1 MNELLIQLLRAS
13 QHRFIGRL
21 GFNPEMRYFESGLL
35 VCNARLLVNQPGAK
49 RDDGKQPDS
58 FKLVLWNERAQA
70 FADACAKGD
79 LVDVSGQVK
88 SETWTDK
95 ATGEE
100 RSAWT
105 VQVEKWELVMK
116 AKRDGTPAPAQQQA
130 PVRQAAPAWNSA
142 PLGGDIDE
150 DDVPF

>member
-1 MNELLIQLLRAS
+1 MELLIQLLRAS

-21 GFNPEMRYFESGLL
+21 GFEPEMKYFESGLS
-35 VCNARLLVNQPGAK
+35 VCNARLLINQPGSK

-79 LVDVSGQVK
+79 LVEVSGQVK

-105 VQVEKWELVMK
+105 VQVEKWELLMK
-116 AKRDGTPAPAQQQA
+116 AKRDGAPAPAQQQA
-130 PVRQAAPAWNSA
+130 PAPADAQPKPDWTSSNA
-142 PLGGDIDE
+142 M
-150 DDVPF
+150 PF

>member
-1 MNELLIQLLRAS
+1 
-13 QHRFIGRL
+13 
-21 GFNPEMRYFESGLL
+21 MRYFESGLS
-35 VCNARLLVNQPGAK
+35 VCNARLLINQPGSK

-79 LVDVSGQVK
+79 LVEVSGQVK

-105 VQVEKWELVMK
+105 VQVEKWELLMK
-116 AKRDGTPAPAQQQA
+116 AKRDGAPAPAQQQA
-130 PVRQAAPAWNSA
+130 PAPADAQPKPDWTSSNA
-142 PLGGDIDE
+142 M
-150 DDVPF
+150 PF

>member
-21 GFNPEMRYFESGLL
+21 GFEPEMKYFDSGLT

-79 LVDVSGQVK
+79 LVEVSGQVK
-88 SETWTDK
+88 SETWTDRT
-95 ATGEE
+95 TGEE
-100 RSAWT
+100 RSAWS
-105 VQVEKWELVMK
+105 VSVEKWELLMK
-116 AKRDGTPAPAQQQA
+116 AKRDGAPAQQQA
-130 PVRQAAPAWNSA
+130 PAPAAAPAAKTQPDWTSSGA
-142 PLGGDIDE
+142 M
-150 DDVPF
+150 PF

>member
-1 MNELLIQLLRAS
+1 MELLIQLLRAS

-21 GFNPEMRYFESGLL
+21 GFEPEIKYFESGLSA
-35 VCNARLLVNQPGAK
+35 CNARLLINQPGSK

-79 LVDVSGQVK
+79 LVEVSGQVK

-105 VQVEKWELVMK
+105 VQVEKWELLMK
-116 AKRDGTPAPAQQQA
+116 AKRDGAPAPAQQQA
-130 PVRQAAPAWNSA
+130 PAPADAQPKPDWTSSNA
-142 PLGGDIDE
+142 M
-150 DDVPF
+150 PF

>member
-1 MNELLIQLLRAS
+1 VNELLIQLLRAS

-21 GFNPEMRYFESGLL
+21 GFEPEMKYFDSGLT

-79 LVDVSGQVK
+79 LVEVSGQVK
-88 SETWTDK
+88 SETWTDRT
-95 ATGEE
+95 TGEE
-100 RSAWT
+100 RTAWS
-105 VQVEKWELVMK
+105 VSVEKWELLMK
-116 AKRDGTPAPAQQQA
+116 KRSDGAPAQQQA
-130 PVRQAAPAWNSA
+130 SVSAPAPAAKAQPDWTSSDA
-142 PLGGDIDE
+142 M
-150 DDVPF
+150 PF

>member
-1 MNELLIQLLRAS
+1 VNELLIQLLRAS

-21 GFNPEMRYFESGLL
+21 GFEPEMKYFESGLS
-35 VCNARLLVNQPGAK
+35 VCNARLLINQPGSK

-79 LVDVSGQVK
+79 LVEVSGQVK

-105 VQVEKWELVMK
+105 VQVEKWELLMK
-116 AKRDGTPAPAQQQA
+116 AKRDGAPAPAQQQA
-130 PVRQAAPAWNSA
+130 PAPADAQPKPDWTSSNA
-142 PLGGDIDE
+142 M
-150 DDVPF
+150 PF

>member
-1 MNELLIQLLRAS
+1 VNELLIQLLRAS

-21 GFNPEMRYFESGLL
+21 GFEPEMKYFESGLS
-35 VCNARLLVNQPGAK
+35 VCNARLLINQPGSK

-79 LVDVSGQVK
+79 LVEVSGQVK

-105 VQVEKWELVMK
+105 VQVEKWELLMK
-116 AKRDGTPAPAQQQA
+116 AKRDGAPAPAQQQA
-130 PVRQAAPAWNSA
+130 PAPAAAQPKPDWTSSNA
-142 PLGGDIDE
+142 M
-150 DDVPF
+150 PF

>member
-21 GFNPEMRYFESGLL
+21 GFEPEMKYFESGLS
-35 VCNARLLVNQPGAK
+35 VCNARLLINQPGSK

-79 LVDVSGQVK
+79 LVEVSGQVK

-105 VQVEKWELVMK
+105 VQVEKWELLMK
-116 AKRDGTPAPAQQQA
+116 AKRDGAPAPAQQQA
-130 PVRQAAPAWNSA
+130 PAPADAQPKPDWTSSNA
-142 PLGGDIDE
+142 M
-150 DDVPF
+150 PF

>member
-1 MNELLIQLLRAS
+1 VELLIQLLRAS

-21 GFNPEMRYFESGLL
+21 GFEPEMKYFESGLS
-35 VCNARLLVNQPGAK
+35 VCNARLLINQPGSK

-79 LVDVSGQVK
+79 LVEVSGQVK

-105 VQVEKWELVMK
+105 VQVEKWELLMK
-116 AKRDGTPAPAQQQA
+116 AKRDGAPAPAQQQA
-130 PVRQAAPAWNSA
+130 PAPADAQPKPDWTSSNA
-142 PLGGDIDE
+142 M
-150 DDVPF
+150 PF

>member
-21 GFNPEMRYFESGLL
+21 GFEPEMKYFDSGLT

-79 LVDVSGQVK
+79 LVEVSGQVK
-88 SETWTDK
+88 SETWTDRT
-95 ATGEE
+95 TGEE
-100 RSAWT
+100 RSAWS
-105 VQVEKWELVMK
+105 VQVEKWELLMK
-116 AKRDGTPAPAQQQA
+116 KRSDGAPAQQQA
-130 PVRQAAPAWNSA
+130 PAATPAKSQPDWTSSDA
-142 PLGGDIDE
+142 M
-150 DDVPF
+150 PF

>member
-1 MNELLIQLLRAS
+1 VELLIQLLRAS

-21 GFNPEMRYFESGLL
+21 GFEPEMKYFDSGLT
-35 VCNARLLVNQPGAK
+35 VCNARLLINQPGSK

-79 LVDVSGQVK
+79 LVEVSGQVK
-88 SETWTDK
+88 SETWQDRT
-95 ATGEE
+95 TGEE

-105 VQVEKWELVMK
+105 VQVEKWELLMK
-116 AKRDGTPAPAQQQA
+116 AKRDGAQAPTQQSSAPA
-130 PVRQAAPAWNSA
+130 AAQPKPDWTSSNA
-142 PLGGDIDE
+142 I
-150 DDVPF
+150 PF

>member
-1 MNELLIQLLRAS
+1 MELLIQLLRAS

-21 GFNPEMRYFESGLL
+21 GFEPEMKYFDSGLT
-35 VCNARLLVNQPGAK
+35 VCNARLLINQPGSK

-79 LVDVSGQVK
+79 LVEVSGQVK

-105 VQVEKWELVMK
+105 VQVEKWELLMK
-116 AKRDGTPAPAQQQA
+116 AKRDGAQAPAQQSSA
-130 PVRQAAPAWNSA
+130 AAPAPAKAQPDWTSSNA
-142 PLGGDIDE
+142 I
-150 DDVPF
+150 PF